1 MSTEIIRILVP
12 SDDQDINAISIA
24 FSYAEKIRE
33 LKKGEDCEVVLFAP
47 GKDSLKFTTLS
58 STLGEKNAKTL
69 HDGGSIALPSG
80 IRMRAETIRTL
91 KWLSKPSIVI
101 SVYSDQKMLDQIDS
115 TKNVIGIIAVPHAPD
130 ALEAWQQTWSP
141 IVHGAATE
149 QPTKKL
155 LNDPL
160 FEQAL
165 VSLTASINLSHKVLN
180 PRDKEST
187 EQTLRILRAKGHK
200 EEPENIRSWAIK
212 HSWHPKAADELEKL
226 AQRILSMASKPRM
239 SDPEL
244 AQRKYDYW
252 RTKI

>member
-12 SDDQDINAISIA
+12 NNDQGINAISMA
-24 FSYAEKIRE
+24 LSYANTVCE
-33 LKKGEDCEVVLFAP
+33 LKKSEDQEVVIFAP
-47 GKDSLKFTTLS
+47 GKASLKFTTLS
-58 STLGEKNAKTL
+58 AALGEKNAKTL
-69 HDGGSIALPSG
+69 HDGGHVVLPSG

-91 KWLSKPSIVI
+91 KWLNKPSIII

-130 ALEAWQQTWSP
+130 ALKAWQLTWSP
-141 IVHGAATE
+141 IEHGAAAE
-149 QPTKKL
+149 QPAKKL

-165 VSLTASINLSHKVLN
+165 VSLTACINLSHQVLH
-180 PRDKEST
+180 PSDKEST

-226 AQRILSMASKPRM
+226 AQRILSLTSKPKLPN
-239 SDPEL
+239 PEL

-252 RTKI
+252 RSKT